1 MFNVTMTIISQN
13 LTHKMVM
20 WARCLLC
27 DRLETTG
34 DNCTLYHRRSV
45 AVPVVYSG
53 GHAPLL
59 KSPPDNCYASIL
71 PLLFTTTASKYH
83 ILLPVMQSHYSITF
97 LKTDS

>member
-1 MFNVTMTIISQN
+1 
-13 LTHKMVM
+13 MVM
-20 WARCLLC
+20 CRDVCCVTDWRQLY
-27 DRLETTG
+27 
-34 DNCTLYHRRSV
+34 NCTPPHRRSV